1 MSTKAGCEEFGS
13 IYSWRCVRVG
23 RVEDEMNERGELLG
37 RRRESR
43 LIWLWRDI

>member
-1 MSTKAGCEEFGS
+1 MSTKAGCEEFDS

-23 RVEDEMNERGELLG
+23 RAEDEMNGRRKLLG
-37 RRRESR
+37 RRWESR